1 MSFVII
7 GNNTEFSK
15 QHYLMTVTAL
25 KNIYQLKITLQDS
38 RPQITRKFL
47 VPSTMTLDDLHTV
60 IQIVMGWYDCHM
72 HQFVI
77 NGEFYCPV
85 NEDYDWESKD
95 ESQYK
100 VSHVLKQA
108 KDEIV
113 YEYDFGDGWL
123 HDVVLEKILPY
134 DNSVTLPICIL
145 GKRACPPEN
154 CGGVWGYKDILKIA
168 SNPKHPEYEDMMEW
182 LPEGF
187 DPEHFDLE
195 ETNEVLYETFTA

>member
-7 GNNTEFSK
+7 GNNAEFSK

-134 DNSVTLPICIL
+134 DNNVTLPICIL

-154 CGGVWGYKDILKIA
+154 CGGVCGYKDILKIA